1 MELINKHDPNDPDYS
16 VVCLSKIGAKCGMI
30 PSRMYNGKFSYM
42 YKLYALLMYGELLH
56 NEELDFF
63 KEFLRL

>member
-1 MELINKHDPNDPDYS
+1 MNFVKTDNPNDPAYN